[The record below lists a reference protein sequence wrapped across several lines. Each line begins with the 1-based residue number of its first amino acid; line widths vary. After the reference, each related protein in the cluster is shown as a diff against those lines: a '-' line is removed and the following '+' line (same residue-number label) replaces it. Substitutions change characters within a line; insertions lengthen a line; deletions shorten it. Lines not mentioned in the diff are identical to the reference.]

1 MPQQKYEILRNIF
14 CVAASRG
21 KDKIIFVDHDEAMLS
36 EQSLSTPGKTNL
48 KFNHMQISGMF
59 DFKYKEDLEECY
71 SLLEIKRVNRDDNSE
86 IKIEN
91 HEDLIDLAPC
101 IGIYQ
106 EAVFFEKYNID
117 REFELLQMIQR
128 DKKIDAS
135 RYKTLDKKILYLTS
149 LETSQKRY
157 VTQVTGSETGG
168 MTKELMEM
176 DKPFFDDLVLAIK
189 PKIIICL
196 GQLTYEMVS
205 GQKANGFCKQL
216 KEGKPFVAPFP
227 LKRDVMVYGI
237 AHCGS
242 RGRQNVGGIENMQ
255 KAWDYI
261 AREYYKIIKSRP
273 DSNEV
278 IEKPFAIKKTDGTA
292 VAFENGKDGQ
302 VLITRSNRPG
312 ETVIMSA
319 DMICRCLGI

>member
-1 MPQQKYEILRNIF
+1 MNYKGVVVSAQKARKKPYGYRNIDF
-14 CVAASRG
+14 EPCDEWLDG
-21 KDKIIFVDHDEAMLS
+21 DQINLWTYWQGYQLKDIDEKGVDILLVGQDWGNPKVKKNADMMERIRKIQSGDNTVRYDENPSPTDKNMAKMFKS
-36 EQSLSTPGKTNL
+36 FGEDIDISKNAPGLRLFFTN
-48 KFNHMQISGMF
+48 
-59 DFKYKEDLEECY
+59 Y
-71 SLLEIKRVNRDDNSE
+71 SLGYR
-86 IKIEN
+86 
-91 HEDLIDLAPC
+91 
-101 IGIYQ
+101 
-106 EAVFFEKYNID
+106 
-117 REFELLQMIQR
+117 
-128 DKKIDAS
+128 
-135 RYKTLDKKILYLTS
+135 
-149 LETSQKRY
+149 
-157 VTQVTGSETGG
+157 TGSETGG

-227 LKRDVMVYGI
+227 LKRDVMVYGV

-292 VAFENGKDGQ
+292 VSFENGKDGQ